1 MIYTSR
7 KRTNLPRIFYLWK
20 MILKKFLR
28 YLLFWK
34 KDEEVPNPTFNLK
47 VMHGINKISILI
59 FLIALVI
66 MFIKFVILQ

>member
-1 MIYTSR
+1 
-7 KRTNLPRIFYLWK
+7 